1 MNILNFF
8 KHKMYF
14 TVSLS
19 DASASRT
26 YSPQVG
32 KIIMYVV
39 AVVGS
44 FMAYDISK
52 QETSAKNNDISKTA
66 SRGDVTLY
74 EKQIDLLDKENKSYD
89 RQIKVYAQELAVLQ
103 ARLDKFDNITKRLLD
118 DSRFADDV
126 QQAYEG
132 DTDTEGLYDENFS
145 ILDFE
150 KQFAETKYSSEQLDL
165 SMTNIVELLGKAAKA
180 DIQTSF
186 NWPVINERTF
196 ISSKYGWRKDPFT
209 GNKRWHSGL
218 DIAAGWNAPIVA
230 VGEGIV
236 IHSGYRYGYG
246 TSVEIQH
253 KNGITTRYA
262 HLNKAV
268 VKKGDVVKKDDLL
281 GLMGSSG
288 RSTGPHLHFEVLVDG
303 KKTDP
308 TPYIKHDRLN
318 AKRKAE
324 KGLIKESVEKS

>member
-1 MNILNFF
+1 MKILNFF

-19 DASASRT
+19 DASASKT

-32 KIIMYVV
+32 RMVMYVI

-44 FMAYDISK
+44 FMAYDVSK
-52 QETSAKNNDISKTA
+52 QESSAKNNVTA
-66 SRGDVTLY
+66 KAPFNGDTGLY
-74 EKQIDLLDKENKSYD
+74 EKQISLLDKENKSYN
-89 RQIKVYAQELAVLQ
+89 RQVKVYAQELAVLQ

-132 DTDTEGLYDENFS
+132 GVDTKGLYDENFS

-150 KQFAETKYSSEQLDL
+150 KQFAETKYNSEQLDQ
-165 SMTNIVELLGKAAKA
+165 SMNSIVELLGKAAKV
-180 DIQTSF
+180 DVQTSF
-186 NWPVINERTF
+186 NWPVINKRAY
-196 ISSKYGWRKDPFT
+196 ISSKYGWRTDPFT
-209 GNKRWHSGL
+209 GNKRWHSGI
-218 DIAAGWNAPIVA
+218 DIGAGWNAPIVA
-230 VGEGIV
+230 VGEGVV

-246 TSVEIQH
+246 ISVELQH

-262 HLNKAV
+262 HMNKAII
-268 VKKGDVVKKDDLL
+268 KKGDVVKKDDLL

-308 TPYIKHDRLN
+308 TPYVDHDRFN
-318 AKRKAE
+318 ARRKARE
-324 KGLIKESVEKS
+324 GLIRKSTEKS